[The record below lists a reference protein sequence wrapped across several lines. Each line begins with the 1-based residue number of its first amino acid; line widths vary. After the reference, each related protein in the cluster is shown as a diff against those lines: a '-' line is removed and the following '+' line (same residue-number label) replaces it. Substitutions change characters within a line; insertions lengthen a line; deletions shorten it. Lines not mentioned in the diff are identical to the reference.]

1 MMIGIDKYN
10 GEQVFAFGNRDLK
23 HVMEG
28 PVNKVGQRILNLG
41 SGGFH
46 YRFLMEDNPSMKQV
60 IPYCILRVA
69 IDGERLYFTYRR
81 GSKSG
86 ESRLIGNQS
95 IGIGGHVNPCDT
107 SLGWS
112 KMFLKCAE
120 REIGEEAGNLY
131 VQSIV
136 PSGIIY
142 DGSNDVGRVHFGIAY
157 VCNVSGS
164 DVILR
169 DGAYRLLG
177 DVAPEIKDGQFRTKE
192 DILQL
197 PDVELENWSMIAR
210 SFLK

>member
-10 GEQVFAFGNRDLK
+10 CEQVFAFGDRDLK
-23 HVMEG
+23 YVLES
-28 PVNKVGQRILNLG
+28 PVKSVGSRILNLG

-46 YRFLMEDNPSMKQV
+46 YRFLVETAPSMKQV

-69 IDGERLYFTYRR
+69 INGERLYFTYRR
-81 GSKSG
+81 GVKSG
-86 ESRLIGNQS
+86 ESRLVGNQS

-107 SLGWS
+107 NSGWG
-112 KMFLKCAE
+112 KMFFKCAE
-120 REIGEEAGNLY
+120 REIAEEAGNLY

-142 DGSNDVGRVHFGIAY
+142 DDSNEVGKVHFGIAY
-157 VCNVSGS
+157 ICNVSGG

-169 DGAYRLLG
+169 DGSYRLLG
-177 DVAPEIKDGQFRTKE
+177 DVAPEIKEGQFRTKE

-197 PDVELENWSMIAR
+197 SDLESWSEIAR

>member
-1 MMIGIDKYN
+1 MIGIDKYN
-10 GEQVFAFGNRDLK
+10 GEQIFAFGDKDLE
-23 HVMEG
+23 HVMDG
-28 PVNKVGQRILNLG
+28 PVERVGQRILNLG

-46 YRFLMEDNPSMKQV
+46 YRLLLENAPSMKQV

-69 IDGERLYFTYRR
+69 IEGERLYFTYRR
-81 GSKSG
+81 GVKSG
-86 ESRLIGNQS
+86 ESRLVGNQS

-107 SLGWS
+107 SAGWG

-142 DGSNDVGRVHFGIAY
+142 DDSNDVGKVHFGIAY
-157 VCNVSGS
+157 VCNVSGG

-169 DGAYRLLG
+169 DGAYRLIG
-177 DVAPEIKDGQFRTKE
+177 DVAPEIKEGQFRTKE
-192 DILQL
+192 EIFQL
-197 PDVELENWSMIAR
+197 SDLENWSEIAR
-210 SFLK
+210 AFLK